1 MSEMNIDDLVEVFD
15 LALLIPLFPLLSFL
29 VLALF
34 GLYRR
39 HRLSALVSITAI
51 GIAFALSLLLLS
63 SLLSQGSAE
72 ESWTWM
78 SVGSFTFD
86 IGYTVDPISVLM
98 VLLVTSVSLSV
109 QIYSLSYMEGDPRY
123 GWYYAAHSIFASSM
137 LALVLTSS
145 LLFLYISWELVG
157 LSSFLLIG
165 FWYEKRSAAEAAKK
179 AFITTRFGDV
189 GLLIAIIM
197 LYLETETFH
206 IQEIISNLGTIDES
220 KLTIIAFL
228 LFLGAMGK
236 SAQIPF
242 HIWLPDAMEGPTPVS
257 ALIHAATMVAAG
269 VFLVAR
275 LFEIF
280 VTQSTVLWF
289 ICFIGLSTSI
299 LAGFMALGSVDFKKI
314 LAYSTVSQLGL
325 MFVGLGAAGLGDQ
338 EMHHSPAAGLFHLVT
353 HGYFKA
359 LLFLI
364 AGVALHSIHKSAAT
378 IYEVRGLGSKAPI
391 TAVAMIIGA
400 LCLIGIPPFSGF
412 FSKELILAGPLE
424 IGGTGGMLL
433 FLAVLFACFLSAIY
447 MTRLVLVVL
456 QGDALVN
463 DGDLKDPPLTML
475 LPIVILTGTSIVSG
489 LLLAGPW
496 NILGFISEG
505 LSYHVDYILASLSV
519 VVGVGGIIIGLICFN
534 RVDKLSPD
542 VVRYLK
548 PLNLWVNNGFYF
560 DQITNWIVQKGTL
573 GLANLVAL
581 FDRKII
587 NDFFVDGIGM
597 SPNFV
602 GGFMRFTQTGY
613 VTHYVTILSASIVIL
628 FGIAVFA

>member
-1 MSEMNIDDLVEVFD
+1 MNIDDLMQISN
-15 LALLIPLFPLLSFL
+15 LALLIPFSPLVSFI
-29 VLALF
+29 ALTVF
-34 GLYRR
+34 GLYRH
-39 HRLSALVSITAI
+39 HRLSALVSITSI
-51 GIAFALSLLLLS
+51 SLAFGFSLLLLN
-63 SLLSQGSAE
+63 SLLSQGSTE
-72 ESWTWM
+72 ENWTWI

-86 IGYTVDPISVLM
+86 IGYTVDSISVLM
-98 VLLVTSVSLSV
+98 ILLVTSVSLSV
-109 QIYSLSYMEGDPRY
+109 QIYSLSYMNGDPRY

-197 LYLETETFH
+197 LYLETGTFH
-206 IQEIISNLGTIDES
+206 IQQIISNLGTIDSS
-220 KLTIIAFL
+220 KLTIIVFL

-280 VTQSTVLWF
+280 VTQSSVLWF
-289 ICFIGLSTSI
+289 ICFVGISTSI
-299 LAGFMALGSVDFKKI
+299 LAGFMAVGNVDFKKI

-338 EMHHSPAAGLFHLVT
+338 DIHHSPVAGLFHLVT

-359 LLFLI
+359 LLFLV
-364 AGVALHSIHKSAAT
+364 AGVALHSIHKSSAT
-378 IYEVRGLGSKAPI
+378 IYEVRGLGKKAPI
-391 TAVAMIIGA
+391 TAISMVIGA

-412 FSKELILAGPLE
+412 FSKEMIIAGPLE
-424 IGGTGGMLL
+424 IGGVGGMLL
-433 FLAVLFACFLSAIY
+433 FVAVLFACFLSAIY

-456 QGDALVN
+456 QGDTVSTESELR
-463 DGDLKDPPLTML
+463 DPPLAML
-475 LPIVILTGTSIVSG
+475 LPIIILTGTSIVSG

-496 NILGFISEG
+496 NILGFVSEG
-505 LSYHVDYILASLSV
+505 LNYHIDYILASLSV
-519 VVGVGGIIIGLICFN
+519 VIGVGGIIIGFICFN
-534 RVDKLSPD
+534 RVDKLSAD
-542 VVRYLK
+542 VVRYLR
-548 PLNLWVNNGFYF
+548 PLNLWVDSEFYF
-560 DQITNWIVQKGTL
+560 DRITNWLIQKGTL
-573 GLANLVAL
+573 AIANFVAL
-581 FDRKII
+581 FDRKIV

-597 SPNFV
+597 SPSFI
-602 GGFMRFTQTGY
+602 GGILRFTQTGY
-613 VTHYVTILSASIVIL
+613 VTHYVTILSVSMVIL
-628 FGIAVFA
+628 FGIAIFA

>member
-1 MSEMNIDDLVEVFD
+1 MNIDALIQISNF
-15 LALLIPLFPLLSFL
+15 ALLIPFFPLLSFIIL
-29 VLALF
+29 TVF
-34 GLYRR
+34 GLYRK
-39 HRLSALVSITAI
+39 HRFSSLISVTSI
-51 GIAFALSLLLLS
+51 GLAFVFSLLLLNL
-63 SLLSQGSAE
+63 LLSQGSSE
-72 ESWTWM
+72 ENWTWI
-78 SVGSFTFD
+78 SVGSFSFE
-86 IGYTVDPISVLM
+86 IGYTVDAISVLM
-98 VLLVTSVSLSV
+98 ALLVTSVSLSV
-109 QIYSLSYMEGDPRY
+109 QIYSLSYMNGDPRF

-137 LALVLTSS
+137 LALVLTNS

-197 LYLETETFH
+197 LYIETETFH
-206 IQEIISNLGTIDES
+206 IQEIIANLAVIDGPI
-220 KLTIIAFL
+220 LTIIALL

-280 VTQSTVLWF
+280 VTQPSVLRF
-289 ICFIGLSTSI
+289 ICLIGISTSI
-299 LAGFMALGSVDFKKI
+299 LAGLMALGNVDFKKI

-325 MFVGLGAAGLGDQ
+325 MFVALGASGLGDHDSQ
-338 EMHHSPAAGLFHLVT
+338 HSPAAGLFHLVT

-359 LLFLI
+359 LLFLL

-378 IYEVRGLGSKAPI
+378 IYEVRGLGKKAPI
-391 TAVAMIIGA
+391 TAIAMIIGA

-412 FSKELILAGPLE
+412 FSKEMILAGPLE
-424 IGGTGGMLL
+424 IGGVGGIVL

-456 QGDALVN
+456 QGDSVLN
-463 DGDLKDPPLTML
+463 DGELKDPPLAML
-475 LPIVILTGTSIVSG
+475 LPIIVLTGTSIVAG
-489 LLLAGPW
+489 LMLAGPW

-519 VVGVGGIIIGLICFN
+519 VVGAGGIIIGLICFN
-534 RVDKLSPD
+534 KVDKLSPD
-542 VVRYLK
+542 VVRYLR
-548 PLNLWVNNGFYF
+548 PLNLWVDNGFYF
-560 DQITNWIVQKGTL
+560 DRVTNWMIQKGTL
-573 GLANLVAL
+573 AIANLVAL

-597 SPNFV
+597 SPNLI
-602 GGFMRFTQTGY
+602 GGFMRFAQTGY
-613 VTHYVTILSASIVIL
+613 VTHYVTVLSISVVIL

>member
-1 MSEMNIDDLVEVFD
+1 MNIDDLIQISN
-15 LALLIPLFPLLSFL
+15 LAILVPLLPMASFV
-29 VLALF
+29 VLTVL
-34 GLYRR
+34 GLYKK
-39 HRLSALVSITAI
+39 SQIASSIS
-51 GIAFALSLLLLS
+51 IASIFASFIVSLLLLA
-63 SLLSQGSAE
+63 SLLSEGNVE
-72 ESWTWM
+72 GNWTWM
-78 SVGSFTFD
+78 SISSFTFD

-98 VLLVTSVSLSV
+98 ALLVTSVSLSV
-109 QIYSLSYMEGDPRY
+109 QIYSISYMSGDPRY

-137 LALVLTSS
+137 LALVLTNS

-197 LYLETETFH
+197 LYLETGTFH
-206 IQEIISNLGTIDES
+206 IQEIVSNLGMIDDS
-220 KLTIIAFL
+220 KLTLIAFL

-280 VTQSTVLWF
+280 ILQSSVLWF
-289 ICFIGLSTSI
+289 ICLVGVSTSI
-299 LAGFMALGSVDFKKI
+299 LAGFMALGHIDFKKI

-325 MFVGLGAAGLGDQ
+325 MFVALGASGLG
-338 EMHHSPAAGLFHLVT
+338 HHETHNSPAAGLFHLVT

-359 LLFLI
+359 LLFLV
-364 AGVALHSIHKSAAT
+364 AGVALHSIHKSSAT
-378 IYEVRGLGSKAPI
+378 IYEVRGMRINAPI
-391 TAVAMIIGA
+391 TSIAMLIGA

-412 FSKELILAGPLE
+412 FSKEMILAAPLE
-424 IGGTGGMLL
+424 IGGVGGTLL
-433 FLAVLFACFLSAIY
+433 FLAVLFSCFLSAIY

-456 QGDALVN
+456 QGDPLV
-463 DGDLKDPPLTML
+463 DQGRVTDPPFAMI
-475 LPIVILTGTSIVSG
+475 LPIIVLTGTSIISG
-489 LLLAGPW
+489 IVLVGPF

-505 LSYHVDYILASLSV
+505 LSFHVDYVLASLSIV
-519 VVGVGGIIIGLICFN
+519 IGVGGIIIGLICFN
-534 RVDKLSPD
+534 KTDKLSPD
-542 VVRYLK
+542 VGRYLK
-548 PLNLWVNNGFYF
+548 PLSVWVDGGFYF
-560 DQITNWIVQKGTL
+560 DKVTNWMIQKGTL
-573 GLANLVAL
+573 AFANLVAV

-587 NDFFVDGIGM
+587 NDLFVDGIGM
-597 SPNFV
+597 SPNFM
-602 GGFMRFTQTGY
+602 GGFLRVTQTGY
-613 VTHYVTILSASIVIL
+613 IAHYVTILAVSVVIL
-628 FGIAVFA
+628 FGIATLA

>member
-1 MSEMNIDDLVEVFD
+1 MNIDALIQISNF
-15 LALLIPLFPLLSFL
+15 ALLIPFFPLLSFIIL
-29 VLALF
+29 TVF
-34 GLYRR
+34 GLYRK
-39 HRLSALVSITAI
+39 HRFSSLISVTSI
-51 GIAFALSLLLLS
+51 GLAFVFSLLLLNL
-63 SLLSQGSAE
+63 LLSQGSSE
-72 ESWTWM
+72 ENWTWI
-78 SVGSFTFD
+78 SVGSFSFE
-86 IGYTVDPISVLM
+86 IGYTVDAISVLM
-98 VLLVTSVSLSV
+98 ALLVTSVSLSV
-109 QIYSLSYMEGDPRY
+109 QIYSLSYMNGDPRF

-137 LALVLTSS
+137 LALVLTNS

-197 LYLETETFH
+197 LYIETETFH
-206 IQEIISNLGTIDES
+206 IQEIIANLAVIDGPI
-220 KLTIIAFL
+220 LTIIALL

-280 VTQSTVLWF
+280 VTQPSVLWF
-289 ICFIGLSTSI
+289 ICLIGISTSI
-299 LAGFMALGSVDFKKI
+299 LAGLMALGNVDFKKI

-325 MFVGLGAAGLGDQ
+325 MFVALGASGLGDHDSQ
-338 EMHHSPAAGLFHLVT
+338 HSPAAGLFHLVT

-359 LLFLI
+359 LLFLL

-378 IYEVRGLGSKAPI
+378 IYEVRGLGKKAPI
-391 TAVAMIIGA
+391 TAIAMIIGA

-412 FSKELILAGPLE
+412 FSKEMILAGPLE
-424 IGGTGGMLL
+424 IGGVGGIVL

-456 QGDALVN
+456 QGDSVLN
-463 DGDLKDPPLTML
+463 DGELKDPPLAML
-475 LPIVILTGTSIVSG
+475 LPIIVLTGTSIVAG
-489 LLLAGPW
+489 LMLAGPW

-519 VVGVGGIIIGLICFN
+519 VVGAGGIIIGLICFN
-534 RVDKLSPD
+534 KVDKLSPD
-542 VVRYLK
+542 VVRYLR
-548 PLNLWVNNGFYF
+548 PLNLWVDNGFYF
-560 DQITNWIVQKGTL
+560 DRVTNWMIQKGTL
-573 GLANLVAL
+573 AIANLVAL

-597 SPNFV
+597 SPNLI
-602 GGFMRFTQTGY
+602 GGFMRFAQTGY
-613 VTHYVTILSASIVIL
+613 VTHYVTVLSISVVIL

>member
-1 MSEMNIDDLVEVFD
+1 MNIDALIQISNF
-15 LALLIPLFPLLSFL
+15 ALLVPFFPLLSFIIL
-29 VLALF
+29 TIF
-34 GLYRR
+34 GLYRK
-39 HRLSALVSITAI
+39 HRFSSLISVTSI
-51 GIAFALSLLLLS
+51 GLAFVFSLLLLNL
-63 SLLSQGSAE
+63 LLSQGSSE
-72 ESWTWM
+72 ENWTWI
-78 SVGSFTFD
+78 SVGSFSFE
-86 IGYTVDPISVLM
+86 IGYTVDAISVLM
-98 VLLVTSVSLSV
+98 ALLVTSVSLSV
-109 QIYSLSYMEGDPRY
+109 QIYSLSYMNGDPRF

-137 LALVLTSS
+137 LALVLTNS

-197 LYLETETFH
+197 LYIETGTFH
-206 IQEIISNLGTIDES
+206 IQEIIANLAAIDGPI
-220 KLTIIAFL
+220 LTIIALL

-275 LFEIF
+275 LFDIF
-280 VTQSTVLWF
+280 VTQPSVLWF
-289 ICFIGLSTSI
+289 ICLIGVSTSI
-299 LAGFMALGSVDFKKI
+299 LAGFMALGNVDFKKI

-325 MFVGLGAAGLGDQ
+325 MFVALGASGLGDHDT
-338 EMHHSPAAGLFHLVT
+338 HHSPAAGLFHLVT

-359 LLFLI
+359 LLFLV

-378 IYEVRGLGSKAPI
+378 IYEVRGLGTKAPI
-391 TAVAMIIGA
+391 TAIAMIVGA

-412 FSKELILAGPLE
+412 FSKEMILAGPLE
-424 IGGTGGMLL
+424 IGGIGGLVL
-433 FLAVLFACFLSAIY
+433 FLAVLFACFLSSIY

-456 QGDALVN
+456 QGDSVAN
-463 DGDLKDPPLTML
+463 DGELKDPPLAML
-475 LPIVILTGTSIVSG
+475 LPIIVLTGTSIVSG
-489 LLLAGPW
+489 LMLAGPW
-496 NILGFISEG
+496 NILGFVSEG
-505 LSYHVDYILASLSV
+505 LSYHVDYILASLSIV
-519 VVGVGGIIIGLICFN
+519 IGVGGIIIGLICFN
-534 RVDKLSPD
+534 RVDKLSSD
-542 VVRYLK
+542 VVKYLR
-548 PLNLWVNNGFYF
+548 PLNLWVDSGFYF
-560 DQITNWIVQKGTL
+560 DRVTNWMIQKGTL
-573 GLANLVAL
+573 AIANLVAL

-597 SPNFV
+597 SPNFI
-602 GGFMRFTQTGY
+602 GGFMRFAQTGY
-613 VTHYVTILSASIVIL
+613 VTHYVTVLSISVVIL

>member
-1 MSEMNIDDLVEVFD
+1 MNIDALIQISNF
-15 LALLIPLFPLLSFL
+15 ALLIPFFPLLSFIIL
-29 VLALF
+29 TIF
-34 GLYRR
+34 GLYRK
-39 HRLSALVSITAI
+39 HRFSSLISVTSI
-51 GIAFALSLLLLS
+51 GLAFGFSLLLLNL
-63 SLLSQGSAE
+63 LLSQGSSE
-72 ESWTWM
+72 ENWTWI
-78 SVGSFTFD
+78 SVGSFSFE
-86 IGYTVDPISVLM
+86 IGYTVDAISVLM
-98 VLLVTSVSLSV
+98 ALLVTSVSLSV
-109 QIYSLSYMEGDPRY
+109 QIYSLSYMNGDPRF

-137 LALVLTSS
+137 LALVLTNS

-197 LYLETETFH
+197 LYIETETFH
-206 IQEIISNLGTIDES
+206 IQEIIANLAVIDGPI
-220 KLTIIAFL
+220 LTIIALL

-280 VTQSTVLWF
+280 VTQPSVLWF
-289 ICFIGLSTSI
+289 ICLIGISTSI
-299 LAGFMALGSVDFKKI
+299 LAGLMALGNVDFKKI

-325 MFVGLGAAGLGDQ
+325 MFVALGASGLGDHDNQ
-338 EMHHSPAAGLFHLVT
+338 HSPAAGLFHLVT

-359 LLFLI
+359 LLFLL

-378 IYEVRGLGSKAPI
+378 IYEVRGLGKKAPI
-391 TAVAMIIGA
+391 TAIAMIIGA

-412 FSKELILAGPLE
+412 FSKEMILAGPLE
-424 IGGTGGMLL
+424 IGGVGGIVL

-456 QGDALVN
+456 QGDSVLN
-463 DGDLKDPPLTML
+463 DGELKDPPLAML
-475 LPIVILTGTSIVSG
+475 LPIIVLTGTSIVAG
-489 LLLAGPW
+489 LMLAGPW

-519 VVGVGGIIIGLICFN
+519 VVGAGGIIIGLICFN
-534 RVDKLSPD
+534 KVDKLSPD
-542 VVRYLK
+542 VVRYLR
-548 PLNLWVNNGFYF
+548 PLNLWVDNGFYF
-560 DQITNWIVQKGTL
+560 DRVTNWMIQKGTL
-573 GLANLVAL
+573 AIANLVAL

-597 SPNFV
+597 SPNFI
-602 GGFMRFTQTGY
+602 GGFMRFAQTGY
-613 VTHYVTILSASIVIL
+613 VTHYVTVLSISVVIL

>member
-1 MSEMNIDDLVEVFD
+1 MNIDALIQISNF
-15 LALLIPLFPLLSFL
+15 ALLIPFFPLLSFIIL
-29 VLALF
+29 TIF
-34 GLYRR
+34 GLYRK
-39 HRLSALVSITAI
+39 HRLSSLISVTSI
-51 GIAFALSLLLLS
+51 GLAFVFSLLLLNL
-63 SLLSQGSAE
+63 LLSQGSSE
-72 ESWTWM
+72 ENWTWI
-78 SVGSFTFD
+78 SVGSFSFE
-86 IGYTVDPISVLM
+86 IGYTVDAISVLM
-98 VLLVTSVSLSV
+98 ALLVTSVSLSV
-109 QIYSLSYMEGDPRY
+109 QIYSLSYMNGDPRF

-137 LALVLTSS
+137 LALVLTNS

-197 LYLETETFH
+197 LYIETETFH
-206 IQEIISNLGTIDES
+206 IQEIIANLAVIDGPI
-220 KLTIIAFL
+220 LTIIALL

-280 VTQSTVLWF
+280 VTQPSVLWF
-289 ICFIGLSTSI
+289 ICLIGISTSI
-299 LAGFMALGSVDFKKI
+299 LAGLMALGNVDFKKI

-325 MFVGLGAAGLGDQ
+325 MFVALGASGLGDHDSQ
-338 EMHHSPAAGLFHLVT
+338 HSPAAGLFHLVT

-359 LLFLI
+359 LLFLL

-378 IYEVRGLGSKAPI
+378 IYEVRGLGKKAPI
-391 TAVAMIIGA
+391 TAIAMIIGA

-412 FSKELILAGPLE
+412 FSKEMILAGPLE
-424 IGGTGGMLL
+424 IGGVGGIVL

-456 QGDALVN
+456 QGDSVLN
-463 DGDLKDPPLTML
+463 DGELKDPPLAML
-475 LPIVILTGTSIVSG
+475 LPIIVLTGTSIVAG
-489 LLLAGPW
+489 LMLAGPW

-519 VVGVGGIIIGLICFN
+519 VVGAGGIIIGLICFN
-534 RVDKLSPD
+534 KVDKLSPD
-542 VVRYLK
+542 VVRYLR
-548 PLNLWVNNGFYF
+548 PLNLWVDNGFYF
-560 DQITNWIVQKGTL
+560 DRVTNWMIQKGTL
-573 GLANLVAL
+573 AIANLVAL

-597 SPNFV
+597 SPNLI
-602 GGFMRFTQTGY
+602 GGFMRFAQTGY
-613 VTHYVTILSASIVIL
+613 VTHYVTVLSISVVIL

>member
-1 MSEMNIDDLVEVFD
+1 MNIDALIQISNF
-15 LALLIPLFPLLSFL
+15 ALLIPFFPLLSFIIL
-29 VLALF
+29 TVF
-34 GLYRR
+34 GLYRK
-39 HRLSALVSITAI
+39 HRFSSLISVTSI
-51 GIAFALSLLLLS
+51 GLAFVFSLLLLNL
-63 SLLSQGSAE
+63 LLSQGSSE
-72 ESWTWM
+72 ENWTWI
-78 SVGSFTFD
+78 SVGSFSFE
-86 IGYTVDPISVLM
+86 IGYTVDAISVLM
-98 VLLVTSVSLSV
+98 ALLVTSVSLSV
-109 QIYSLSYMEGDPRY
+109 QIYSLSYMNGDPRF

-137 LALVLTSS
+137 LALVLTNS

-197 LYLETETFH
+197 LYIETETFH
-206 IQEIISNLGTIDES
+206 IQEIIANLAVIDGPI
-220 KLTIIAFL
+220 LTIIALL

-280 VTQSTVLWF
+280 VTQPSVLWF
-289 ICFIGLSTSI
+289 ICLIGISTSI
-299 LAGFMALGSVDFKKI
+299 LAGLMALGNVDFKKI

-325 MFVGLGAAGLGDQ
+325 MFVALGASGLGDHDSQ
-338 EMHHSPAAGLFHLVT
+338 HSPAAGLFHLVT

-359 LLFLI
+359 LLFLL

-378 IYEVRGLGSKAPI
+378 IYEVRGLGKKAPI
-391 TAVAMIIGA
+391 TAIAMIIGA

-412 FSKELILAGPLE
+412 FSKEMILAGPLE
-424 IGGTGGMLL
+424 IGGVGGIVL

-456 QGDALVN
+456 QGDSVLN
-463 DGDLKDPPLTML
+463 DGELKDPPLAML
-475 LPIVILTGTSIVSG
+475 LPIIVLTGTSIVAG
-489 LLLAGPW
+489 LMLAGPW

-519 VVGVGGIIIGLICFN
+519 VVGAGGIIIGLICFN
-534 RVDKLSPD
+534 KVDKLSPD
-542 VVRYLK
+542 VVRYLR
-548 PLNLWVNNGFYF
+548 PLNLWVDNGFYF
-560 DQITNWIVQKGTL
+560 DRVTNWMIQKGTL
-573 GLANLVAL
+573 AIANLVAL

-597 SPNFV
+597 SPNLI
-602 GGFMRFTQTGY
+602 GGFMRFAQTGY
-613 VTHYVTILSASIVIL
+613 VTHYVTVLSRSQSSYYL
-628 FGIAVFA
+628 G